1 MDTSF
6 GGNIDGG
13 REPFVLERGYSRTER
28 SFEATGFTP
37 LLVNFERKTAKP
49 NAGGAWKNCVAWK
62 VKLAVHYVIHTDKV
76 TTDYSKG
83 HGDEPQQL
91 ESCPIREVAQY
102 FHRLH
107 RNF

>member
-6 GGNIDGG
+6 GGNIKGG
-13 REPFVLERGYSRTER
+13 EPFVPERGYLRTER
-28 SFEATGFTP
+28 SLAVTGFTP
-37 LLVNFERKTAKP
+37 LLVNFERITAKP
-49 NAGGAWKNCVAWK
+49 NAGGARKNCVAWK
-62 VKLAVHYVIHTDKV
+62 VRQAVHYVIHTDKV

-91 ESCPIREVAQY
+91 ESFLIREVAQY